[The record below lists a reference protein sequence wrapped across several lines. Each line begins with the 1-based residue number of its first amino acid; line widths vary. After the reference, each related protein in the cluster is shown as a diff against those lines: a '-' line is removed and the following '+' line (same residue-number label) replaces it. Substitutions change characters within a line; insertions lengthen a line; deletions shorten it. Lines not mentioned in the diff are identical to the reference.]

1 MLAAN
6 PYLGISEVN
15 FDHIYLF
22 GGSILA
28 LGVVLLLFRG
38 MGVLR
43 ERAKSKKASW
53 DIFYQMA
60 KARGLNKQQS
70 EALALVARQARVKS
84 PARLLGTLNLFDTA
98 VDRAVQRGLVFDS
111 RMDILLNSARKK
123 LATAKELWTPA
134 DGERRQVARVPCSWN
149 ARLELVSHEAIEK
162 QLFRSGDSS
171 DANLLATAQELIEG
185 GHFMRH
191 RVQISDLSAG
201 GVALLASPKFNGSQG
216 DIARFTGDSKR
227 IPFSIDGICAQIQG
241 IDNDEARGIHILHM
255 KFLPF
260 EKEQRK
266 AIIQFVYEKMNS
278 TGKKRKTKKKKA
290 IAEPVEEARR
300 AK

>member
-15 FDHIYLF
+15 YDHIYLF
-22 GGSILA
+22 GGGILV
-28 LGVVLLLFRG
+28 LGVLLLLFRG
-38 MGVLR
+38 IGILR
-43 ERAKSKKASW
+43 DRARGRRASW

-60 KARGLNKQQS
+60 KARGLTKKQADAI
-70 EALALVARQARVKS
+70 ALIARQARMKS
-84 PARLLGTLNLFDTA
+84 PARLLGTLSLFDTA
-98 VDRAVQRGLVFDS
+98 VDRAIQRGLSFDS
-111 RMDILLNSARKK
+111 RLDILISSARKK

-149 ARLELVSHEAIEK
+149 ARLEVVSHEAIEK

-171 DANLLATAQELIEG
+171 DANLLVTAKELIDG

-191 RVQISDLSAG
+191 RVQISDVSAG

-216 DIARFTGDSKR
+216 DIVRFTGDSPR
-227 IPFSIDGICAQIQG
+227 IPFSIDGICAQIQR
-241 IDNDEARGIHILHM
+241 IDNDEERGIHILHM

-278 TGKKRKTKKKKA
+278 PGKKRSTKKKKA
-290 IAEPVEEARR
+290 PVASSEQAEQST
-300 AK
+300 